1 MTDSAVIEREA
12 DPPAAGRPLAVA
24 GASRPTSGV
33 DHSRRRF
40 IIAVTVGTAII
51 VPLVLWLL
59 WDLWT
64 GSVNP
69 LRGVP
74 YDDFYDLQA
83 RAMFQGHLYL
93 PNGRMGI
100 EAFVHDGRQYT
111 YFGIFPSIIRMPILL
126 VTNSFD
132 GQLTAPSILFAW
144 IFTAVTSA
152 LMLWRLRFLM
162 RGEALLG
169 RAEAASYGLL
179 MATIMGGSVILY
191 LTATPFIYNEDFAWS
206 IPLTVGSL
214 FALLGVLEK
223 PTRGRVLASGIL
235 VLCANLDRS
244 PPGWACSIAALMV
257 AAWFG
262 LGRSQVANRRWAIPM
277 VLVGLVP
284 FVISCAV
291 TYAKFGIP
299 VGLPMADQAWTAV
312 NAHRRY
318 FLAANGGKAF
328 SFAFL
333 PSTLWAYFQPFGI
346 RLSGLFPFILPP
358 GKPASWIGAV
368 MDQSYPTASFTASS
382 PLLFLLGLWGTITA
396 FRPNGIGKVMLTRII
411 LIGGAAGAA
420 GVLLWGYMSQRYLG
434 DLMPFFI
441 IAGGIGLIDVW
452 RRLENRP
459 RRARGTVLGVTVVVA
474 VYCVAANL
482 AVAAFPI
489 APWTNTQ
496 IVNYVTAEKGLSLTS
511 LRSTVLHGN
520 ALPYWAPAGQLFAM
534 NNCSGLYLSTGNNM
548 TDVPGQQIEHYT
560 WVPVEQSPSFTQRI
574 GFTFNQPVSD
584 LNHPVTLMTYGA
596 SRLVLA
602 RDDPGWVQVQLLN
615 SGTSISWPPPTSW
628 SFKVTSAL
636 LHQRLFISVTT
647 DTNLSSMVVNWY
659 TNEKMLNHYIAGHGP
674 AVVTPTPT
682 SPGSALPPVTVVHL
696 PIPCHH
702 EHEPVP
708 QSPAGPLS
716 GETDSGTGLFS
727 CVLDEHPRFH
737 LDALRWFACLT
748 EVAGVHPGELVAHVV
763 GDAHSDVLD
772 FLRGKGVSVVE
783 VERFDRRSPHCNKIS
798 GALRLA
804 EEETGRN
811 RRPLRHRPGGTGGPP
826 NHRAPRRDRS
836 APNRSMPPFPPY
848 VSCSRCLPWP
858 GCPPP
863 APSSWRGARTI
874 RRRRETTTGVS
885 ISSPDRCCPDWP
897 RPGPSGPGGCST
909 GSNSS
914 VSGGSISIRW
924 PWLSPCGP
932 RASTPRPS
940 TSGGTPRPM
949 TPVVFEPTPP
959 SRPSSTTT
967 RNWTGPVCS
976 SPRPAHRSTSA
987 SP

>member
-12 DPPAAGRPLAVA
+12 DPPAAGGPLAVA
-24 GASRPTSGV
+24 GASRPTSDV

-144 IFTAVTSA
+144 MFTAVTSA

-235 VLCANLDRS
+235 ILCANLDRS

-284 FVISCAV
+284 FLISCAV

-459 RRARGTVLGVTVVVA
+459 RRARGTVLGVTVVAA

-659 TNEKMLNHYIAGHGP
+659 TQREDAQPLHRRPWTRGGDTHPDFTRVGTTPGNGGP
-674 AVVTPTPT
+674 
-682 SPGSALPPVTVVHL
+682 SA
-696 PIPCHH
+696 IPCHH

-748 EVAGVHPGELVAHVV
+748 EVAGVHPGDLVAHVV
-763 GDAHSDVLD
+763 GDGQLGGSGLPE
-772 FLRGKGVSVVE
+772 GKGVSVVE

-804 EEETGRN
+804 EENAGRN

-826 NHRAPRRDRS
+826 NHRSPRRVDRRQTGRR
-836 APNRSMPPFPPY
+836 PRSPPTYPARGVCPGRAARPPHHRAG
-848 VSCSRCLPWP
+848 VGLGRSDGVGKQQRGSLSRPRIDVVRIGRGLGPVGPVAARPDRTPRAVADLYRSGGHGSRPP
-858 GCPPP
+858 G
-863 APSSWRGARTI
+863 RGHRLHGAR
-874 RRRRETTTGVS
+874 RPVEH
-885 ISSPDRCCPDWP
+885 PDP
-897 RPGPSGPGGCST
+897 
-909 GSNSS
+909 
-914 VSGGSISIRW
+914 
-924 PWLSPCGP
+924 
-932 RASTPRPS
+932 
-940 TSGGTPRPM
+940 
-949 TPVVFEPTPP
+949 
-959 SRPSSTTT
+959 
-967 RNWTGPVCS
+967 
-976 SPRPAHRSTSA
+976 
-987 SP
+987 